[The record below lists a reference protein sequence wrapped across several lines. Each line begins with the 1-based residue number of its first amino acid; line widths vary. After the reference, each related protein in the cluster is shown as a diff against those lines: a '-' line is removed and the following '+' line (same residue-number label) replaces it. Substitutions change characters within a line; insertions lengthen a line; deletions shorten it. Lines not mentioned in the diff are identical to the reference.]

1 LLKYQRCRADEPC
14 VEEGLQTARA
24 ELRRRTRRLG
34 LLYLCVAPIFGIVI
48 AILSRPLYGLLLG
61 AAFLELGLYVR
72 FAYAPFADWLRR
84 RELSR

>member
-1 LLKYQRCRADEPC
+1 LRDYAAKRSAMTAKRPRMLKSQRCRTDETC
-14 VEEGLQTARA
+14 VEDGLQTARA
-24 ELRRRTRRLG
+24 ELR
-34 LLYLCVAPIFGIVI
+34 
-48 AILSRPLYGLLLG
+48 G